1 MKLDKLY
8 KDVADKV
15 VCNISEQNLIAYIYN
30 VKAKGNYKD
39 LTVRIANDVKHATFK
54 PDIICEWYDEYN
66 CNDNHITTLFK
77 KVIKENYPNA
87 WKVIQEEN

>member
-1 MKLDKLY
+1 MKLNKLY

-15 VCNISEQNLIAYIYN
+15 MCNISEQNLVEYIYN
-30 VKAKGNYKD
+30 VKARGNYKD
-39 LTVRIANDVKHATFK
+39 LTTRIANDVKYATFK
-54 PDIICEWYDEYN
+54 PNIICAWYEKYN

-87 WKVIQEEN
+87 WKVIQEV